1 MKGNNTKMIEHEAII
16 KRILF
21 EDNHIL
27 VVHKLPGEISQ
38 RDKSG
43 DRSLPD
49 LLKSYIKDKYNKP
62 GDVFLGVVHRIDR
75 PVGGVMVFA
84 RTSKA
89 LSRLNEAIRNRE
101 FNKYYLALTLN
112 KPKNIKGELKHLLV
126 KNQKLNKSYVAKENN
141 PNAKEARLLYEHLG
155 SSDRYHLLKIDLLTG
170 RHHQIRVQLAAE
182 NCIIKGDLKYN
193 APRSNP
199 DGNISLFSWKL
210 NFPHPISKERLSFY
224 APIPEIEPWKSLKK
238 FIKLHISS
246 VSI

>member
-1 MKGNNTKMIEHEAII
+1 MKGSNTKMIEHEELS

-27 VVHKLPGEISQ
+27 VIHKLAGEISQ
-38 RDKSG
+38 RDKTG

-89 LSRLNEAIRNRE
+89 LSRLNDSIRNRD

-112 KPKNIKGELKHLLV
+112 KPQNSKGELIHLLV
-126 KNQKLNKSYVAKENN
+126 KNQKLNKSFIAKENS

-182 NCIIKGDLKYN
+182 GCIIKGDLKYN

-199 DGNISLFSWKL
+199 DGNISLFSWEL
-210 NFPHPISKERLSFY
+210 NFPHPISKERLSFH

-238 FIKLHISS
+238 YIVK
-246 VSI
+246 